1 MNLKLLAFLSVTML
15 TASGCTIHF
24 PLSENQPSL
33 TSQSDS
39 DAAAETSNMSVA
51 PTAPNTID
59 PVKGNTAE
67 TSSPTPGTPR

>member
-1 MNLKLLAFLSVTML
+1 MNLKLLIVLGMTAL
-15 TASGCTIHF
+15 TAGGCTIHF

-39 DAAAETSNMSVA
+39 DSAAEAKNQSSA

-59 PVKGNTAE
+59 PVKGNTAD
-67 TSSPTPGTPR
+67 TSAVPR